1 MPGGWTVVG
10 AAIIAGGGSRH
21 VTKPLQSRPMPGP
34 LAVLDRLADGRF
46 HSGGEL
52 SEALGVA
59 RTTVWTYVREL
70 EALGLDIYA
79 VRGRGYRLA
88 EPIVRLNAAAIRA
101 HLERAGVPAPPLH
114 VLDDVDSTNAWLK
127 AHAEGSAN
135 GTSCLAERQSAG
147 RGRRG
152 RRWASPFA
160 RNLYLS
166 VLWRL
171 PARAVPGLSIAVGV
185 AVAEACEDLGAFGL
199 KLKWPNDIL
208 GARGKVGGILIE
220 LASELPATCT
230 AIIGIGLNVDM
241 PARLRAGIDQPVS
254 DLNEESGQRVPRNAL
269 AAAILARLAAAIPRF
284 ELEGLAPFRARFAQR
299 DASLDRTVTVEEA
312 GALRSGRARGID
324 EHGALL
330 LETADGIASIQ
341 SGDVSLRAAP

>member
-1 MPGGWTVVG
+1 
-10 AAIIAGGGSRH
+10 
-21 VTKPLQSRPMPGP
+21 MPGP

-52 SEALGVA
+52 SVALGVA

-70 EALGLDIYA
+70 VAQGLDIYA

-88 EPIVRLNAAAIRA
+88 EPLERLDAGAIHGHLAAAG
-101 HLERAGVPAPPLH
+101 EPAAPVH
-114 VLDDVDSTNAWLK
+114 VLTDVDSTNAWLK
-127 AHAEGSAN
+127 ANATGAQN

-152 RRWASPFA
+152 RSWHSPFA

-166 VLWRL
+166 LLWRL
-171 PARAVPGLSIAVGV
+171 PARAVSGLSIAVGV
-185 AVAEACEDLGAFGL
+185 AVAEACEALGAREL
-199 KLKWPNDIL
+199 ALKWPNDIV
-208 GARGKVGGILIE
+208 GPRGKVGGILTE
-220 LASELPATCT
+220 LANDTPTLCS
-230 AIIGIGLNVDM
+230 AIIGVGLNVDM
-241 PARLRAGIDQPVS
+241 PARLRADIDQPVS
-254 DLNEESGQRVPRNAL
+254 DLNELAGRRVSRNAL
-269 AAAILARLAAAIPRF
+269 AAAILARLAAALPRF

-299 DASLDRTVTVEEA
+299 DASLDRSVTVEQG
-312 GALRSGRARGID
+312 GALRSGLARGID

-341 SGDVSLRAAP
+341 SGDVSLRAAS